1 MVLVGDYRYLQ
12 LLIFQT
18 FALKTVLIDA
28 VNISD
33 CVSDNNVQ
41 DFPAE
46 ETDCCDQ
53 DEWLVNTRPGQYR
66 FVEILTFPLQIK
78 HQF

>member
-1 MVLVGDYRYLQ
+1 MVLVGDYRYLY

-46 ETDCCDQ
+46 ETNCCKQ
-53 DEWLVNTRPGQYR
+53 DEWLVKTRHGQYR

-78 HQF
+78 YQF